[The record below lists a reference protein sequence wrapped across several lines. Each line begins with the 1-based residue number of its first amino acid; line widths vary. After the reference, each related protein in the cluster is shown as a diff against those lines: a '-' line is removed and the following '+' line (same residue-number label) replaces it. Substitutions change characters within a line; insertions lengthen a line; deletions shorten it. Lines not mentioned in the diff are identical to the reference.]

1 VDPDGPLLWRER
13 DELLAPLAARC
24 GRCAAMNAPICGAVL
39 CRRCGH
45 RELEVVSLP
54 RTGEVLTF
62 CVSTTLP
69 RAFAAPLAM
78 IYARLDDGTQ
88 WKALGSGLRDE
99 DLTIGDRV
107 ELALRRLVVDDGLPV
122 YGLVFR
128 KELS

>member
-1 VDPDGPLLWRER
+1 
-13 DELLAPLAARC
+13 
-24 GRCAAMNAPICGAVL
+24 
-39 CRRCGH
+39 
-45 RELEVVSLP
+45 
-54 RTGEVLTF
+54 
-62 CVSTTLP
+62 
-69 RAFAAPLAM
+69 M

-128 KELS
+128 KELA

>member
-1 VDPDGPLLWRER
+1 V
-13 DELLAPLAARC
+13 
-24 GRCAAMNAPICGAVL
+24 NAPICGAVL

-45 RELEVVSLP
+45 RKLDVVVLP
-54 RTGEVLTF
+54 RAGTILTY

-88 WKALGSGLRDE
+88 WKALGPGLRNE
-99 DLTIGDRV
+99 DLAIGDRV
-107 ELALRRLVVDDGLPV
+107 ELVLRRLVLDDGVPV
-122 YGLVFR
+122 YGLAFR